1 MLFGSLRGRQA
12 TYLWLVRIL
21 VRLRLTETL
30 IDDVV
35 WLFSADVQTRAK

>member
-1 MLFGSLRGRQA
+1 MLFGSPLGRQA
-12 TYLWLVRIL
+12 TYLWLVWTS